1 MNINQL
7 IDNALAIKDFNS
19 AKVFKEI
26 LNISNENNISINDAI
41 QYLIEQK
48 PSKFKMNL
56 LRLAQRFYPTKNTNI
71 DISKKINESLINIIT
86 NKTNNVQPEPSYRLY
101 IRRDNKNKTENKNKI
116 DKI

>member
-41 QYLIEQK
+41 QYLIEQ
-48 PSKFKMNL
+48 NL
-56 LRLAQRFYPTKNTNI
+56 QNLK
-71 DISKKINESLINIIT
+71 
-86 NKTNNVQPEPSYRLY
+86 
-101 IRRDNKNKTENKNKI
+101 
-116 DKI
+116 